1 MVYVLQVKINRKKY
15 YVTDLSGSLSRNPV
29 DCMLFFD
36 EFSAGSY
43 AGPDNQR
50 CQVTG
55 IWRCSENS
63 VRVYIVPLRLLSMLQ
78 GWIDMFRS

>member
-43 AGPDNQR
+43 AGPIEHLIEEKVN
-50 CQVTG
+50 T
-55 IWRCSENS
+55 IATIS
-63 VRVYIVPLRLLSMLQ
+63 VVKLPVSGVVPKTVFECISCP
-78 GWIDMFRS
+78 